1 MPGYAPLP
9 SVELDPR
16 TDSELVQAAAQRV
29 YDASNATI
37 NDFSAGSPI
46 TALLEGQVFAQG
58 ELLQFANQFPESV
71 LVEWIGPFLGAQRRT
86 GSGAIVDITFTI
98 TPRNDQFDVFA
109 GYQLA
114 TDPNATGGE
123 AIAFVTTERLF
134 IPPGLETGS
143 VKAISVFRGVDANV
157 AANTITRSA
166 TSLSG
171 VLSVTNLLAAA
182 GGQDAELLS
191 EVKERFFS
199 LIRRRNPVSA
209 EDWVDFLVMLLAQEL
224 ELLFSHVEASAMFI
238 DTKRI
243 MSPRIQAYRSLF

>member
-71 LVEWIGPFLGAQRRT
+71 LIEWIGPFLGAQRRT

-98 TPRNDQFDVFA
+98 TPRDDQFDVFA

-114 TDPNATGGE
+114 TDSNLTNGE
-123 AIAFVTTERLF
+123 SIAFVTLRT
-134 IPPGLETGS
+134 S
-143 VKAISVFRGVDANV
+143 CHS
-157 AANTITRSA
+157 TRSRDRVGA
-166 TSLSG
+166 SSF
-171 VLSVTNLLAAA
+171 SV
-182 GGQDAELLS
+182 S
-191 EVKERFFS
+191 WK
-199 LIRRRNPVSA
+199 
-209 EDWVDFLVMLLAQEL
+209 
-224 ELLFSHVEASAMFI
+224 
-238 DTKRI
+238 KR
-243 MSPRIQAYRSLF
+243 